1 MLLGLPVID
10 SQLVQTYLLQ
20 RRQLSNCD
28 CRLSVA
34 YSFDVTQHDGHGVF
48 DLTTNNQSKFQGFSF
63 SPVSV
68 HTHKPGS
75 KKNPRKIPRKIFQ
88 TLFLK
93 VKHHLIAPDE
103 PRQCMKS
110 SLLMTLSTVDRPFP
124 TSVVAQ
130 SVIKNNT
137 RVRKVAVGSFWKGHS
152 ETSEL
157 SEEVG
162 PKKRH
167 ARRSKAVKPSSLAR
181 SVTLSICLLSV
192 LSHCGDLDWLVEF
205 FDF

>member
-1 MLLGLPVID
+1 MLLGLPVIV

-20 RRQLSNCD
+20 RDSFQTAVVDCQLHI
-28 CRLSVA
+28 RLMSHSMMGMA
-34 YSFDVTQHDGHGVF
+34 FSTSQQTISLSF
-48 DLTTNNQSKFQGFSF
+48 N
-63 SPVSV
+63 SPVFSGP
-68 HTHKPGS
+68 HPQT
-75 KKNPRKIPRKIFQ
+75 RLQIFQ

-110 SLLMTLSTVDRPFP
+110 SLLMPLSTVDRPFP

-137 RVRKVAVGSFWKGHS
+137 RIQKSSRWKFLKRTP

-157 SEEVG
+157 SEEEG

-167 ARRSKAVKPSSLAR
+167 ARRSKEL
-181 SVTLSICLLSV
+181 
-192 LSHCGDLDWLVEF
+192 
-205 FDF
+205 